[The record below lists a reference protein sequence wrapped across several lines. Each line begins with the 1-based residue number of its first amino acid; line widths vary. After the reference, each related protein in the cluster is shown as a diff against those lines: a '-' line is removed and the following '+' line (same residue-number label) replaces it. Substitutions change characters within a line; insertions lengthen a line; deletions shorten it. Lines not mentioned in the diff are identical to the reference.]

1 MKPLQEMLNELRGK
15 VLSPERKEVVVAL
28 ATDLAQLT
36 SRSIAGEDV
45 EKELQHVRSQG
56 AMLSASEAGLV
67 RNTLLDWLGLITA
80 SVVRGALAGL

>member
-1 MKPLQEMLNELRGK
+1 MQPLQEMLNELRGK

-36 SRSIAGEDV
+36 SRSLAGEDV
-45 EKELQHVRSQG
+45 EKELKHVRSQG
-56 AMLSASEAGLV
+56 EMLSAAEIGLV
-67 RNTLLDWLGLITA
+67 RNTLLDWLALITA

>member
-36 SRSIAGEDV
+36 SRSLAGEDV
-45 EKELQHVRSQG
+45 EKELKHVRAQG
-56 AMLSASEAGLV
+56 EMLSASEVGLV
-67 RNTLLDWLGLITA
+67 RNTLLDWLGLFTGA
-80 SVVRGALAGL
+80 FVRGALSGL